1 MTSRNVIIFGETGA
15 GKSSVVNM
23 VAGADVAKIASTSTG
38 CTFQSSPYPVMITGS
53 LFTIFDTAGLN
64 EGDPKTIN
72 KSNAIRQ
79 LYQLITSLKGGVSLL
94 LFCMRAPR
102 IKDSQVQNWRL
113 FQEIICAGKVP
124 IAIIITGLENEEG
137 SMDNW
142 WVENRDNF
150 EHNDMR
156 AAGHACVT
164 ATKGKKKGDQ
174 YLFAEEYSESRAKV
188 QKLIV
193 KCALRKPW
201 MVPKIQWF
209 AETGILCWK
218 KEVMGKEVF
227 QMMEKCAMSEEDAKE
242 LAREL
247 KEV

>member
-1 MTSRNVIIFGETGA
+1 NVIIFGETGA
-15 GKSSVVNM
+15 GKSSVVNLL
-23 VAGADVAKIASTSTG
+23 AEADVAKISSTSMG
-38 CTFQSSPYPVMITGS
+38 CTFQSSSYPVIITGS

-64 EGDPKTIN
+64 EGDPKTMN

-102 IKDSQVQNWRL
+102 IRESHVQNWRL
-113 FQEIICAGKVP
+113 FHEMICAEKVP

-142 WVENRDNF
+142 WVKNRDNF
-150 EHNDMR
+150 EHHGMR
-156 AAGHACVT
+156 PAGHACVT
-164 ATKGKKKGDQ
+164 ATKGKKKGDNQ
-174 YLFAEEYSESRAKV
+174 YLFAEEYAESREKV

-193 KCALRKPW
+193 KCALQKPW
-201 MVPKIQWF
+201 AVPKIRWF
-209 AETGILCWK
+209 VETGILCFK
-218 KEVMGKEVF
+218 NEIMGKEVF
-227 QMMEKCAMSEEDAKE
+227 QMMERCGMSEEDAKE

-247 KEV
+247 KE